1 MQLAKATQTHVAH
14 RTAPQKP
21 SVEPARHVAPQV
33 SRPSGACA
41 CGGGCPR
48 CSHAKDH
55 SQRHS
60 QGHNQTQSQGHSQ
73 DYSQQGRSEG
83 ENDSAASETE
93 ATPAPIAG
101 EEAEAVPAATPPAVA
116 TVTPNI
122 GSSGS
127 TLAHVPACGN
137 QPTIAFTAGPA
148 NATPVTWT
156 LAAGTAQVATDTAL
170 TPSANTRTA
179 DLVLGATQTG
189 GTLSVRAETQGG
201 WYALTYALASH
212 PTAISSTSAIGNPTT
227 STNYGG
233 VFDHVFTSNDGIVA
247 SLNQVAVGERFPNL
261 PDPSS
266 ASHTIPITPFGS
278 FTLNTGTL
286 PNAAS
291 GSSGNWFLTSAGE
304 LGGIHDNVT
313 IGKAGIDLGRHLVS
327 DSNPTPTYPVPAEF
341 VVDQQFHWWCPHAA
355 AGSRWTQFAAT
366 THTRRL
372 RLNTAGDE
380 AEFVASVRGEENV
393 MPYEVGTGAG
403 RTAVRNAQAT
413 PATTPPSA
421 SGSGAT
427 PITVQIS
434 AQVFPSTE
442 SVHYSI
448 VGASLGCAIDA
459 GTGLLTVGT
468 QTGTVKVR
476 VADSSGGPNF
486 DEVDLTIAT
495 PAAPT
500 PPAAAPAPGT
510 PGSPPP
516 PNPPPQTTP

>member
-1 MQLAKATQTHVAH
+1 M
-14 RTAPQKP
+14 
-21 SVEPARHVAPQV
+21 
-33 SRPSGACA
+33 
-41 CGGGCPR
+41 
-48 CSHAKDH
+48 
-55 SQRHS
+55 
-60 QGHNQTQSQGHSQ
+60 
-73 DYSQQGRSEG
+73 
-83 ENDSAASETE
+83 
-93 ATPAPIAG
+93 
-101 EEAEAVPAATPPAVA
+101 
-116 TVTPNI
+116 TPNI

-127 TLAHVPACGN
+127 TLAHVPACGA
-137 QPTIAFTAGPA
+137 QPTIIFTAGPG

-179 DLVLGATQTG
+179 DLALGADQTG
-189 GTLSVRAETQGG
+189 GTLSVKAETAGG
-201 WYALTYALASH
+201 WYTLPYTLASH
-212 PTAISSTSAIGNPTT
+212 PTAISSTSAISNPTT
-227 STNYGG
+227 STDYGG
-233 VFDHVFTSNDGIVA
+233 VFDHVFTSNDTLVA
-247 SLNQVAVGERFPNL
+247 SLENVAVGERFPNL

-266 ASHTIPITPFGS
+266 ASHTIPVTPFGS

-304 LGGIHDNVT
+304 LGGTHDNVT
-313 IGKAGIDLGRHLVS
+313 FGKAGIDLGRHLVS

-341 VVDQQFHWWCPHAA
+341 VIDQQFHWWCPHAA

-380 AEFVASVRGEENV
+380 AEFVAIVNSQENV

-403 RTAVRNAQAT
+403 RTAVRNALAT

-421 SGSGAT
+421 GGSAAAN
-427 PITVQIS
+427 TVQIS

-448 VGASLGCAIDA
+448 VGASLGCSIDA
-459 GTGLLTVGT
+459 GTGLLTIGT

-476 VADSSGGPNF
+476 VADSSGGPNW

-495 PAAPT
+495 PVAAPT
-500 PPAAAPAPGT
+500 PPAAAPTPGT
-510 PGSPPP
+510 PESPAPEG
-516 PNPPPQTTP
+516 